1 MSKDND
7 ELPVVD
13 FNKSNNSNIDKSIN
27 DKSKSSNGIWTNIA
41 KGLGAK
47 IAEVVLVVLLLI
59 GGWIFLKTNPF
70 NWNFAF
76 WDTGLKIENT
86 ANVVEQMKKI
96 SEFTTVCYYE
106 EAVVKNEKQTSANN
120 TITDF
125 LKLSPDSIHE
135 EIVIIAKGKVR
146 AGFDLSKIKVEDI
159 VVKSDT
165 ISIILPSPEVFEV
178 IANPSDYEVFVED
191 GKWSHEEIVA
201 LQVDHREQLLQSA
214 VNAGVLD
221 KAKEGKDKISDLL
234 KTFGFNVVNV
244 EVDNVNK

>member
-1 MSKDND
+1 MNKDND
-7 ELPVVD
+7 TLPVVD
-13 FNKSNNSNIDKSIN
+13 SHKSNNSNIDKSIN
-27 DKSKSSNGIWTNIA
+27 EKSKSSNSIWSNIA

-47 IAEVVLVVLLLI
+47 IAEVILVILLLI
-59 GGWIFLKTNPF
+59 GAWIFLKTNPF
-70 NWNFAF
+70 NWNFAY

-86 ANVVEQMKKI
+86 ANVVEQIKKI

-106 EAVVKNEKQTSANN
+106 EAVVKNEKLTSANN

-165 ISIILPSPEVFEV
+165 ISITLPSPEVFEV
-178 IANPSDYEVFVED
+178 IANPSDYEVFVEN

-214 VNAGVLD
+214 V
-221 KAKEGKDKISDLL
+221 KPKKEKTKYQICLKLL
-234 KTFGFNVVNV
+234 VSMS
-244 EVDNVNK
+244 

>member
-7 ELPVVD
+7 TLPVVD
-13 FNKSNNSNIDKSIN
+13 LNKSNNSNIDKSIN
-27 DKSKSSNGIWTNIA
+27 DKSKSSNGIWINIA

-47 IAEVVLVVLLLI
+47 IAEVILVVLLLI
-59 GGWIFLKTNPF
+59 GGWIFLRTNPF

-86 ANVVEQMKKI
+86 ANVVEQIKKI

-120 TITDF
+120 TIIDF

-165 ISIILPSPEVFEV
+165 ISITLPSPEVFEV

-214 VNAGVLD
+214 VNAGALD

-234 KTFGFNVVNV
+234 KTFGFNVVNITI
-244 EVDNVNK
+244 EK

>member
-7 ELPVVD
+7 TLPVVD
-13 FNKSNNSNIDKSIN
+13 LNKSNNSNIDKSIN

-41 KGLGAK
+41 KGMGAK
-47 IAEVVLVVLLLI
+47 IVEVVLVVLLLI

-70 NWNFAF
+70 NWNFAL
-76 WDTGLKIENT
+76 WNTGLKIENT

-120 TITDF
+120 TVTDF

-221 KAKEGKDKISDLL
+221 KAKDGKNKISDLL
-234 KTFGFNVVNV
+234 KTFGFNVVKV
-244 EVDNVNK
+244 EVDNISN

>member
-1 MSKDND
+1 MKKITT
-7 ELPVVD
+7 LCLCATMALAMQAQD
-13 FNKSNNSNIDKSIN
+13 FNDYFCQNVK
-27 DKSKSSNGIWTNIA
+27 
-41 KGLGAK
+41 LAK

-86 ANVVEQMKKI
+86 ANVGEQMKKI

-106 EAVVKNEKQTSANN
+106 EAVIKNEKQTSANN

-146 AGFDLSKIKVEDI
+146 AGFDLSKIKCI
-159 VVKSDT
+159 PFIINNT
-165 ISIILPSPEVFEV
+165 I
-178 IANPSDYEVFVED
+178 
-191 GKWSHEEIVA
+191 K
-201 LQVDHREQLLQSA
+201 
-214 VNAGVLD
+214 
-221 KAKEGKDKISDLL
+221 
-234 KTFGFNVVNV
+234 
-244 EVDNVNK
+244 

>member
-7 ELPVVD
+7 ILPVVD
-13 FNKSNNSNIDKSIN
+13 LNKSNNSNIDKSIN

-86 ANVVEQMKKI
+86 ANVVEQIKKI

-146 AGFDLSKIKVEDI
+146 AGFDLSKIKV
-159 VVKSDT
+159 
-165 ISIILPSPEVFEV
+165 
-178 IANPSDYEVFVED
+178 
-191 GKWSHEEIVA
+191 
-201 LQVDHREQLLQSA
+201 
-214 VNAGVLD
+214 
-221 KAKEGKDKISDLL
+221 
-234 KTFGFNVVNV
+234 
-244 EVDNVNK
+244 

>member
-1 MSKDND
+1 M
-7 ELPVVD
+7 
-13 FNKSNNSNIDKSIN
+13 
-27 DKSKSSNGIWTNIA
+27 
-41 KGLGAK
+41 GAK

-234 KTFGFNVVNV
+234 KTFGFNVVNITI
-244 EVDNVNK
+244 EK

>member
-7 ELPVVD
+7 TLPFVD
-13 FNKSNNSNIDKSIN
+13 LNKSNNSNIDKSIN
-27 DKSKSSNGIWTNIA
+27 DNSKSSNGLWTNIA
-41 KGLGAK
+41 KGMGAK
-47 IAEVVLVVLLLI
+47 IVEVVLVVLLLI

-70 NWNFAF
+70 NWNFAL
-76 WDTGLKIENT
+76 WNTGLKIENT

-120 TITDF
+120 TVTDF

-191 GKWSHEEIVA
+191 GKWNHEEIVA

-221 KAKEGKDKISDLL
+221 KAKERKDKISDLL
-234 KTFGFNVVNV
+234 KTFGFNVVNITI
-244 EVDNVNK
+244 EK

>member
-7 ELPVVD
+7 TLPVVD
-13 FNKSNNSNIDKSIN
+13 LNKSNNSNIDKSIN

-41 KGLGAK
+41 KGMGAK
-47 IAEVVLVVLLLI
+47 IVEVVLVVLLLI

-70 NWNFAF
+70 NWNFAL
-76 WDTGLKIENT
+76 WNTGLKIENT

-120 TITDF
+120 TVTDF

-146 AGFDLSKIKVEDI
+146 AGFNLSNIKSVC
-159 VVKSDT
+159 SHT
-165 ISIILPSPEVFEV
+165 SPS
-178 IANPSDYEVFVED
+178 
-191 GKWSHEEIVA
+191 G
-201 LQVDHREQLLQSA
+201 
-214 VNAGVLD
+214 
-221 KAKEGKDKISDLL
+221 
-234 KTFGFNVVNV
+234 
-244 EVDNVNK
+244 